1 MNLFGEKGI
10 MSLTSFILAACIAQ
24 ARRFSSGCGLLD
36 HSSVVAIG
44 LKLTTCEPWS
54 LVKFHSTWHMNLFG
68 EKGIMSLTSFIL
80 AACIALARRL
90 SSGCGLLDQP
100 SVLAI
105 GLKLATC
112 EP

>member
-24 ARRFSSGCGLLD
+24 AL
-36 HSSVVAIG
+36 
-44 LKLTTCEPWS
+44 
-54 LVKFHSTWHMNLFG
+54 
-68 EKGIMSLTSFIL
+68 
-80 AACIALARRL
+80 RL

-100 SVLAI
+100 SVEAI
-105 GLKLATC
+105 GLKLVTC